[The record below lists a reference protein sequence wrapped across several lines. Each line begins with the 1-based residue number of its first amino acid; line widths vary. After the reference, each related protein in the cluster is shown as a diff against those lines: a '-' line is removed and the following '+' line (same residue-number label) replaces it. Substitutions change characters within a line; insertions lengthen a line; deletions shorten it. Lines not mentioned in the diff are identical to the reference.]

1 MANKDKKKKFDLSGS
16 GIDDAPSLDKSPLF
30 DDSGA
35 NDNAAKPSSD
45 NEENDK
51 DIGKKPE
58 VQPVKSTSAKSN
70 RGQKSTSQKKP
81 ASANNKKENK
91 DVKEKGKN
99 RSVVLPDELIE
110 PLKIILAC
118 GAHKNFNAY
127 VVSLIKEDY
136 EKNKKKYEALLMVQ
150 NMDPD
155 ELLEMVMGMNE

>member
-1 MANKDKKKKFDLSGS
+1 MANKKIDLSGS

-30 DDSGA
+30 DDSDA
-35 NDNAAKPSSD
+35 NNNNTTPSSD
-45 NEENDK
+45 NEEKDK
-51 DIGKKPE
+51 DKGEKPE
-58 VQPVKSTSAKSN
+58 VQPVKAKSAKGNS
-70 RGQKSTSQKKP
+70 GQKSTSQKKP

-127 VVSLIKEDY
+127 VVSLIKKDY

-155 ELLEMVMGMNE
+155 ELLEIMGLNE

>member
-1 MANKDKKKKFDLSGS
+1 MANKNKKFDLSGS

-30 DDSGA
+30 DDSDA
-35 NDNAAKPSSD
+35 NNNTTTPPSD
-45 NEENDK
+45 NEEKDK
-51 DIGKKPE
+51 DKGEKPE
-58 VQPVKSTSAKSN
+58 VQPVKAKLAKCNS
-70 RGQKSTSQKKP
+70 GQKSTSQKKP

-118 GAHKNFNAY
+118 GVHKNFNAY

-136 EKNKKKYEALLMVQ
+136 EKNKKKYKVLLMAQ

-155 ELLEMVMGMNE
+155 ELLEIMGLNE